1 MEKKLVDFTVS
12 LDQVSHS
19 IKHSIYVVDDSG
31 SSTGALTRGDRWGG
45 GGTRTPTLHFYV
57 ANFSLKKPITSREK
71 LCVGGGGWE
80 RQCSVNTNGAFTD
93 RDQDR

>member
-1 MEKKLVDFTVS
+1 MS

-19 IKHSIYVVDDSG
+19 IKHLIYVVDDSG
-31 SSTGALTRGDRWGG
+31 SSTGALTRGDRGEG
-45 GGTRTPTLHFYV
+45 DEDANLAFLCCQFFLKETLNIQRKIV
-57 ANFSLKKPITSREK
+57 CV
-71 LCVGGGGWE
+71 CVGGCCVGGWE